1 MMISPEQFAEMHKGK
16 YQTELI
22 EIRDD
27 LIKQIHAFENAD
39 EEEEGGWIMC
49 PSPATVYEMNH
60 LYLAE
65 ISKLIFDSFDASDCP
80 VLGPELS
87 GYED

>member
-16 YQTELI
+16 WQGELVK
-22 EIRDD
+22 IRED
-27 LIKQIHAFENAD
+27 LINQIHAFEND
-39 EEEEGGWIMC
+39 EYKESEWNVD
-49 PSPATVYEMNH
+49 PSPAVVYEMNH

-65 ISKLIFDSFDASDCP
+65 ISKLIFDSFDMSGCP

-87 GYED
+87 GWNE